1 MVSQLSLGVNLQ
13 DTARFDNFLVGHNA
27 ALLAQL
33 EQLVEAK
40 SFQFIYLYGRAD
52 AGKTHLLRACEYAAQ
67 QRSRPQLYCS
77 LAEQQ
82 RHAAFLDQLAQVNQG
97 LVCLDDVHQV
107 LGDPVWEESLFHLF
121 NRLREQGGQLLIS
134 ADVAPAYLP
143 VKLADLAS
151 RLAWGL
157 TYQVQPLEDQAQF
170 DALVLRARQRGL
182 ALPDEVARYLLTR
195 SPRRLSGL
203 FALLDVLDEASLKE
217 QRKLTIP
224 FVRSAL
230 GWAHHREDD

>member
-1 MVSQLSLGVNLQ
+1 MVSQLSLSVNLQ

-33 EQLVEAK
+33 EALAEAQA
-40 SFQFIYLYGRAD
+40 FQFIYLYGRAD
-52 AGKTHLLRACEYAAQ
+52 AGKTHLLQACDYAAQ
-67 QRSRPQLYCS
+67 QCGRPRLYCP
-77 LAEQQ
+77 LAERQ
-82 RHAAFLDQLAQVNQG
+82 RHAEFLEQLAAVAHG

-107 LGDPVWEESLFHLF
+107 LGDPAWEEALFHLF
-121 NRLREQGGQLLIS
+121 NRLREQGGQLVVS
-134 ADVAPAYLP
+134 ADVAPAHLP
-143 VKLADLAS
+143 VQLADLAS

-230 GWAHHREDD
+230 GWSHHREDD